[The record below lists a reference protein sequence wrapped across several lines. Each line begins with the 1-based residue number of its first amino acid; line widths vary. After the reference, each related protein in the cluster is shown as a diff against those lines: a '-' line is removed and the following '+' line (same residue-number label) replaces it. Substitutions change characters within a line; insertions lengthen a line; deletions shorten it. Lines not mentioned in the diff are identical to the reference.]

1 MLPLPNDIERLRAAD
16 NAHHL
21 HPFTDHKALH
31 EGRVRVITR
40 GEGVW
45 IWDGDGNRLLDGMA
59 GLWCVNAGYGQ
70 ASIVE
75 AAARQMATLPYYNCF
90 FSSTTPPVAELSER
104 LTRLSPHTLDHVFY
118 ASSGSEAVDS
128 ALRIAR
134 QFWKLRGQPEKR
146 IIVSREFG
154 YHGSTLAGASAGGMR
169 DMHRQAGDLPDFRQ
183 VMTPYA
189 WRDGGALS
197 PEEFGLK
204 AAASLEALILELG
217 ADRIAAFIGEPIQG
231 AGGVIIP
238 PDGYW
243 AEIQRICR
251 AHDIL
256 LIADEVIC
264 GYGRLGAMFGSDV
277 YGIQPD
283 LMTTAKGLTSGYV
296 PLSAIFVGDRVARTL
311 IEEGGEFYHGFTY
324 SGHPVACAVALA
336 NLDII
341 EGQGLVAAAAR
352 QGAALLSGLRD
363 ALDAH
368 PMVSEIRG
376 QGLMIA
382 IELAEDKA
390 GHKPYPA
397 ARRVGPICRDHAT
410 AEGLIMRACRDTM
423 VLAPPLIISDEEVS
437 LVVERAARA
446 IDRTWQGLSRE
457 G

>member
-1 MLPLPNDIERLRAAD
+1 MQPLPNDIERLRAAD

-104 LTRLSPHTLDHVFY
+104 LTRLSPAGLDHVFY

-146 IIVSREFG
+146 IIISREFG
-154 YHGSTLAGASAGGMR
+154 YHGSTLAGASAGGMQ

-189 WRDGGALS
+189 WRDAGALS

-264 GYGRLGAMFGSDV
+264 GYGRLGSMFGADT

-296 PLSAIFVGDRVARTL
+296 PLSAIFVGDRVAETL
-311 IEEGGEFYHGFTY
+311 IGEGGEFYHGFTY

-352 QGAALLSGLRD
+352 QGAALLGGLRA
-363 ALDAH
+363 ALAAH
-368 PMVSEIRG
+368 PLVSEIRG

-390 GHKPYPA
+390 GHKPYPP
-397 ARRVGPICRDHAT
+397 ARRVGPACRDHAT

-437 LVVERAARA
+437 LVVARAASA
-446 IDRTWQGLSRE
+446 IDRTWQELRVG
-457 G
+457 